1 MTKEP
6 FDELDRELMKKLEGR
21 RKKELPKGL
30 LDGFSAQVEA
40 RIRGKE
46 APAPLHRPSRRW
58 APVWVPTFA
67 VLFLAVVVVL
77 RLPKGPDGRPA
88 TLPFQ
93 PAAREAQAPLADL
106 ADEIGLLMELGVW
119 TEEDEK
125 AVGNG
130 YEGAAQDLEAAEF
143 QQIA

>member
-6 FDELDRELMKKLEGR
+6 FDKLDRELMKKLEGL

-30 LDGFSAQVEA
+30 LDGFSASVEA
-40 RIRGKE
+40 RIREKE
-46 APAPLHRPSRRW
+46 APAPVRRPSRRW

-88 TLPFQ
+88 TLPSQ
-93 PAAREAQAPLADL
+93 PAARQAQAPLADL

-130 YEGAAQDLEAAEF
+130 YEGTARDLEAA
-143 QQIA
+143 ADLV